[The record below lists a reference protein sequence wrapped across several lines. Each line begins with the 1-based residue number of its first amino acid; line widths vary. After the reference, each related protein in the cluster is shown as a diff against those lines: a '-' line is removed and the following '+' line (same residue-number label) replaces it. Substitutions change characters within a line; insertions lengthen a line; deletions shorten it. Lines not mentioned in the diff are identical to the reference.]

1 MYRYNIQLLRQGGVV
16 VFQLG
21 LFFHPLQM
29 TCRKNRPTCH
39 WLQANNQTLERSLGW
54 LLFHFYSFLFLL
66 SFYNW
71 YFEIE
76 STRYSYISHF
86 LNHWRI
92 IEWSLIIHDPPGYY
106 WLIIGHHGWI
116 INTKWR
122 RSWFHAVCM
131 IGFKPNQLQITVGEA
146 KATTF
151 SQKHGTVHR
160 NFHGC
165 IKRHCPFWDA
175 CAFNKTQIS
184 TQLPSEFWI
193 FLLDFH
199 SEMLS
204 LTPFFHVFG
213 PRLPWDFSRNP
224 TPWNLEMWLE
234 HLPKNSPIPWSLQRN
249 SLVAQ
254 VPLRKKSLIELHCH
268 DGSITIFFNHFFLN

>member
-1 MYRYNIQLLRQGGVV
+1 
-16 VFQLG
+16 
-21 LFFHPLQM
+21 M

-175 CAFNKTQIS
+175 CAFKSLHNSQVNFGYF
-184 TQLPSEFWI
+184 FWI
-193 FLLDFH
+193 FILRCWVWHLFSTFLDQDSHGNFQGILHLETLRCDLNISPRTPQFH
-199 SEMLS
+199 E
-204 LTPFFHVFG
+204 VCNEI
-213 PRLPWDFSRNP
+213 R
-224 TPWNLEMWLE
+224 
-234 HLPKNSPIPWSLQRN
+234 
-249 SLVAQ
+249 
-254 VPLRKKSLIELHCH
+254 
-268 DGSITIFFNHFFLN
+268 